1 MIKKQIKIKKQINF
15 AFILILS
22 ILIISYGYAISS
34 SGNTKIFAI
43 TSDNIGLV
51 ADLYLY
57 TIPGNG
63 EVAFI
68 TSNSL
73 VGKDTQTTGNFAMDI
88 AEQQSKT
95 KRGNYSYIF
104 DIKADASEVDGP
116 SAGAAMTLL
125 AYSLLTEKKLNPEIG
140 ITGTIRTDG
149 SIGAVGGVGY
159 KAQAAKEKGIKLLM
173 IPQGTANAEVN
184 ENDEKK
190 LVNLLSYGPE
200 TLGIKIVEVVTIED
214 VIKYAYMNIN
224 EIVVD
229 TNNAQYQFIP
239 EEIKNKKILAPMRE
253 ISANYI
259 TQAKNELEQAK
270 KELENTTLDQT
281 FVDEF
286 RELINLDISKN
297 IQNAQT
303 YLDKNYLY
311 SSANEAFNA
320 RVYAETIKEIA
331 KTPTLLSLES
341 TILNSKIDS
350 LTIEITN
357 MKKELDFTSTD
368 RYEWLIGAQQRIAYA
383 EDALSKIN
391 SPTNDS
397 LSGEEKRIAFKKV
410 YDYVSAIGWID
421 AAKDFINE
429 AKKSKNQKKLIY
441 SEEFISK
448 VNTRISEVEDVILDA
463 NVSSGILNEAKR
475 RYNAA
480 LISKDNNFL
489 FATLYDLAF
498 AEAYIIS
505 ETEKQTLETDEL
517 EIKINELLEEN
528 SINTSLWGNLFL
540 DHAKFFIKTAEN
552 ERILKK
558 EIDRRNSLNSSYD
571 LIKISANIEK
581 AKIIVE
587 DYIVSNNFEEYE
599 SINEV
604 GVTWNVTKKDTISI
618 YLYAIAFLLLAPRCC
633 WPWPSVH
640 WVAMRSHGLAFVT
653 NGR

>member
-259 TQAKNELEQAK
+259 TQAKNELERYFNK
-270 KELENTTLDQT
+270 K
-281 FVDEF
+281 
-286 RELINLDISKN
+286 
-297 IQNAQT
+297 
-303 YLDKNYLY
+303 Y
-311 SSANEAFNA
+311 
-320 RVYAETIKEIA
+320 
-331 KTPTLLSLES
+331 
-341 TILNSKIDS
+341 
-350 LTIEITN
+350 
-357 MKKELDFTSTD
+357 
-368 RYEWLIGAQQRIAYA
+368 
-383 EDALSKIN
+383 
-391 SPTNDS
+391 
-397 LSGEEKRIAFKKV
+397 
-410 YDYVSAIGWID
+410 
-421 AAKDFINE
+421 
-429 AKKSKNQKKLIY
+429 
-441 SEEFISK
+441 
-448 VNTRISEVEDVILDA
+448 
-463 NVSSGILNEAKR
+463 
-475 RYNAA
+475 
-480 LISKDNNFL
+480 
-489 FATLYDLAF
+489 
-498 AEAYIIS
+498 
-505 ETEKQTLETDEL
+505 
-517 EIKINELLEEN
+517 
-528 SINTSLWGNLFL
+528 
-540 DHAKFFIKTAEN
+540 
-552 ERILKK
+552 
-558 EIDRRNSLNSSYD
+558 
-571 LIKISANIEK
+571 
-581 AKIIVE
+581 
-587 DYIVSNNFEEYE
+587 
-599 SINEV
+599 
-604 GVTWNVTKKDTISI
+604 
-618 YLYAIAFLLLAPRCC
+618 
-633 WPWPSVH
+633 
-640 WVAMRSHGLAFVT
+640 
-653 NGR
+653 